1 MRRVRNTQGF
11 VAIFMMIALIT
22 GAVFGAALGQ
32 ALNTSIS
39 EKRIL
44 SILAA
49 LFAVLIIGVIRRLF
63 GKAYP
68 SVFMAPHGKTI
79 PPAVWLGIAFSAV
92 VGGLAGHDIGLQFG
106 VTSGAL
112 FGLASGTIA
121 GVSMSMLMIVY
132 FHEHPEEGVEY

>member
-1 MRRVRNTQGF
+1 ML
-11 VAIFMMIALIT
+11 IALIV
-22 GAVFGAALGQ
+22 GAFFGAALGQ
-32 ALNTSIS
+32 TLDSSIS

-44 SILAA
+44 SILTA
-49 LFAVLIIGVIRRLF
+49 LFAVLIIDVVRRLF

-68 SVFMAPHGKTI
+68 SVFLAPRDKTI
-79 PPAVWLGIAFSAV
+79 PPAVWLGVGFSSV

-121 GVSMSMLMIVY
+121 GISMSMLMIVY